1 MPFSIS
7 DCLIIGDVIPHL
19 MQLIP
24 LGNVA
29 SAINALFSSTLGK

>member
-1 MPFSIS
+1 MPSSIF
-7 DCLIIGDVIPHL
+7 DHLIIGDVTPHL

-29 SAINALFSSTLGK
+29 NVFNALFFRTLGK